1 MLDHI
6 FLFSGASAV
15 GKTSVLR
22 SLIPL
27 LQHKGAGPCVCKIDC
42 LQSEDAS
49 VFAEM
54 NLPCVTGLSEDICP
68 DHFWCPICRNCGIGP
83 IARAA
88 ILW

>member
-54 NLPCVTGLSEDICP
+54 NLPCVTAKIFAQII
-68 DHFWCPICRNCGIGP
+68 FWCPICRNCGIGP

>member
-27 LQHKGAGPCVCKIDC
+27 LQHKGAGPCA
-42 LQSEDAS
+42 LQ
-49 VFAEM
+49 
-54 NLPCVTGLSEDICP
+54 NRLPAKRRRIC
-68 DHFWCPICRNCGIGP
+68 IC
-83 IARAA
+83 
-88 ILW
+88 

>member
-54 NLPCVTGLSEDICP
+54 NLPCVTGRSPGYWPNPTIPANWIPENDLGKYL
-68 DHFWCPICRNCGIGP
+68 R
-83 IARAA
+83 
-88 ILW
+88 

>member
-15 GKTSVLR
+15 GKSSVLR

-27 LQHKGAGPCVCKIDC
+27 LQHKGAGSCVCKIDC
-42 LQSEDAS
+42 LQSEDTS

-54 NLPCVTGLSEDICP
+54 SLP
-68 DHFWCPICRNCGIGP
+68 
-83 IARAA
+83 
-88 ILW
+88 

>member
-27 LQHKGAGPCVCKIDC
+27 LQHKAQALC
-42 LQSEDAS
+42 LQ
-49 VFAEM
+49 
-54 NLPCVTGLSEDICP
+54 NRLPAKRRRIC
-68 DHFWCPICRNCGIGP
+68 IC
-83 IARAA
+83 
-88 ILW
+88 

>member
-54 NLPCVTGLSEDICP
+54 NSLRHRTQRRYLPRSFSGIQFAGIV
-68 DHFWCPICRNCGIGP
+68 GIGP

>member
-27 LQHKGAGPCVCKIDC
+27 LQHKGAGPVSAKSTVCKAKTH
-42 LQSEDAS
+42 LY
-49 VFAEM
+49 
-54 NLPCVTGLSEDICP
+54 LLK
-68 DHFWCPICRNCGIGP
+68 
-83 IARAA
+83 
-88 ILW
+88 